1 MENIRLTMAYIDYG
15 VIVKKNGKIITDPKG
30 GLFQNYTN
38 LKCTEQYLYDIN
50 YDENDEPAIAE
61 PRLNPEYIDETIVTY
76 REYNWEDG
84 TLSDKIK
91 EYSFGHNEMGVIG
104 DEHFLI
110 GFYKQDFSITIDK
123 IMVQEDYSDTMWWD
137 WFREHKKPLIIKL
150 DNVPEVSDIVI
161 SSVNKDLDYLDK
173 FFAKFTYKDDEYEV
187 LFGYGVDPNPKYC
200 YGKQSYFYDRKR
212 RYDHEGR
219 IIHQFPGRIIK
230 KQDRKTLKIVK
241 EWYEKGI

>member
-1 MENIRLTMAYIDYG
+1 MAYVDYG
-15 VIVKKNGKIITDPKG
+15 VVVKKNGKIITDPKG

-38 LKCTEQYLYDIN
+38 LKCTDPYFLEVKKRNEYGVAIEWEEV
-50 YDENDEPAIAE
+50 ENPD
-61 PRLNPEYIDETIVTY
+61 YVDETIVTY
-76 REYNWEDG
+76 REYDWDEG
-84 TLSDKIK
+84 TLSDKIV

-110 GFYKQDFSITIDK
+110 GFYKQDFSIAIDK
-123 IMVQEDYSDTMWWD
+123 IMVQEDYSDIMWWD

-161 SSVNKDLDYLDK
+161 SSVNRDLDYLEK
-173 FFAKFTYKDDEYEV
+173 FFAKFTYKNDEYEV

-219 IIHQFPGRIIK
+219 MIHQFPGRIIK